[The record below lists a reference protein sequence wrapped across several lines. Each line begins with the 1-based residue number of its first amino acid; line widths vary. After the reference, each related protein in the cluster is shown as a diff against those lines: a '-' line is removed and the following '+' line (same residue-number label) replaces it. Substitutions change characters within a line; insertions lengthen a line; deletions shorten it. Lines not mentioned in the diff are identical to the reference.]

1 MEAIMNVPSSRVLFL
16 IGGVILILLA
26 PLPLLGDLR
35 AAFSAYLVLT
45 LSATFL
51 LGVGCWLSLKKG
63 YELRLRHILLIAGLL
78 RVAMLPMMPSLSDD
92 AYRYLWDGRLL
103 LKGQNPYYVT
113 PAETAWRDELFH
125 LQGYPTTH
133 TIYPPG
139 AQLLFASAVAI
150 GERFGT
156 SWQWSYF
163 AWKLIVIASELWAVY
178 LLLRLLQLHGIPI
191 ARGIL
196 YAWHPLVV
204 VELAGQA
211 HTDALWVL
219 AIALALWGFASG
231 SAGKGL
237 PAMVIGGA
245 IRVFPFILV
254 PLWLRF
260 LPRRDLFVA
269 LTCSAGGVL
278 LLTPL
283 FDPIAV
289 SNYLEVMLR
298 FTNYYEFN
306 GGIYQGVKW
315 LFDEL
320 HLQPSNQIAGG
331 LLLMVQLVAFLCI
344 WLWPT
349 SDRSVRSLAWR
360 MLLLLTVQIIFPA
373 KVHVWYFVA
382 PLFLLPLTWER
393 GLRWGWWWLTMIAPV
408 TYIAYTGPTVIEP
421 MWLLTMEWGG
431 FVLLVI
437 AEGFW
442 KKITRP
448 MLAGH

>member
-1 MEAIMNVPSSRVLFL
+1 MNLPSSRFLLL
-16 IGGVILILLA
+16 IGGVILLLLA
-26 PLPLLGDLR
+26 PLSFLGDLR
-35 AAFSAYLVLT
+35 AAFSVYLVLM
-45 LSATFL
+45 LSATL
-51 LGVGCWLSLKKG
+51 LLSVGCWLTLNKG
-63 YELRLRHILLIAGLL
+63 WELRLRHILVVAGLL
-78 RVAMLPMMPSLSDD
+78 RLSMLPMMPSLSDD

-103 LKGQNPYYVT
+103 LNGQNPYHHT
-113 PAETAWRDELFH
+113 PAETAWRDDLFR

-139 AQLLFASAVAI
+139 AQLLFASAVAV

-163 AWKLIVIASELWAVY
+163 AWKVMLIAAELWAVY
-178 LLLRLLQLHGIPI
+178 LLLRLLQSHGLPA
-191 ARGIL
+191 ARGVL

-237 PAMVIGGA
+237 PAVVIGGA
-245 IRVFPFILV
+245 IRVFPFVLV
-254 PLWLRF
+254 PLWLRL

-269 LTCSAGGVL
+269 LICSIPGVL

-320 HLQPSNQIAGG
+320 HLQPSNRIAGG
-331 LLLMVQLVAFLCI
+331 ILLVVQLAAFLLI

-349 SDRSVRSLAWR
+349 VDRSARSLAWR
-360 MLLLLTVQIIFPA
+360 MLLLLTFQIIFPA

-382 PLFLLPLTWER
+382 PLLLLPLTWER
-393 GLRWGWWWLTMIAPV
+393 GLRWGWWWLGMIAPV
-408 TYIAYTGPTVIEP
+408 TYIAYTGPMVIEP
-421 MWLLTMEWGG
+421 TWLLAVEWGG
-431 FVLLVI
+431 FAVLIL
-437 AEGFW
+437 AEQFW
-442 KKITRP
+442 KKEARP
-448 MLAGH
+448 VVAGR